1 VIDFTYLLE
10 PLAEDSP
17 CGPDLDI
24 DGDPQYFNYLIP
36 AEGRL
41 PNSYFDMAGRN
52 MTGELVFDRAGID
65 LESEIKQ
72 VSALLD
78 KSRDLRLLALLAQ
91 FHSATSSI
99 DGFAACL
106 SAIRSLL
113 ETRWEDVR
121 PAAANGDFSL
131 RMVSVEAIDD
141 RVRVAIPLSFF
152 PLMRDKK
159 VGIITYRSLEI
170 ALRPETKRANETPL
184 PLSAIQEAFRSE
196 DGRAALV
203 QTLAMVRHC
212 ADCLISIRS
221 LFRERTDFSY
231 VPSFD
236 NTLGVL
242 EDIYKTVSEEVPGL
256 LGTVEPVNA
265 GNEFAQHGESLAGHE
280 SNGGQYVPRQ
290 EVFAAGPLLAIG
302 GHAEAR
308 DLLAEIE
315 KYFLGFEPSS
325 PALMLVHQARALV
338 GKPLVEALEAIA
350 PSRLDGARILFDSA
364 SGLSIGF
371 DRMRQLSASIHS
383 GDIALNGNGAAVP
396 LAPIASRQE
405 AMTAMVSVESFLSS
419 VEPSSPSPLLLAKAR
434 SLMSKNFAELLKEL
448 LAAGEAHAI

>member
-1 VIDFTYLLE
+1 MIDFSYLLE
-10 PLAEDSP
+10 PLAAESP

-24 DGDPQYFNYLIP
+24 DGDPEYFNYLIP

-52 MTGELVFDRAGID
+52 MAGELVFDRAGID

-91 FHSATSSI
+91 FHSATSNI

-113 ETRWEDVR
+113 EARWEDVR
-121 PAAANGDFSL
+121 PAAEVGDFSL

-152 PLMRDKK
+152 PLMRDKR
-159 VGIITYRSLEI
+159 VGIITYRILEI

-196 DGRAALV
+196 DGRTALA
-203 QTLAMVRHC
+203 QTLATVRNC

-221 LFRERTDFSY
+221 LFREKTDFAH

-242 EDIYKTVSEEVPGL
+242 EDMYKTVSGEVPGL
-256 LGTVEPVNA
+256 LGASAPANA
-265 GNEFAQHGESLAGHE
+265 ENGFAPQGESLDGHE
-280 SNGGQYVPRQ
+280 SNGIQNAPRA
-290 EVFAAGPLLAIG
+290 EAFAAGTLLAIS

-383 GDIALNGNGAAVP
+383 GDIALNGEGARAP
-396 LAPIASRQE
+396 LPQIDSRLE
-405 AMTAMVSVESFLSS
+405 AMTAMISVEAFLSS

-448 LAAGEAHAI
+448 LAAGEAQAV